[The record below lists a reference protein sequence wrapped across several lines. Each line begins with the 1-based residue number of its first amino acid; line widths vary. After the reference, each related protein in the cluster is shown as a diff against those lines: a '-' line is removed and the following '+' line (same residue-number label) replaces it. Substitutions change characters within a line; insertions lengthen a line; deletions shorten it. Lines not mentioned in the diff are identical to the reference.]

1 MSIKL
6 ADMYVDLDLRT
17 TGYSAQLAAATAATS
32 KTSAAQGK
40 LSKSSGV
47 AAGAMS
53 RLSGAAKA
61 GGVALGVGVAVGAY
75 KAATAASDL
84 EEAVNKVNQVF
95 GKQANSIEKW
105 ADKSAEKLLVS
116 KAAAL
121 EATGSFGA
129 MLKPMGFGEAQ
140 AAKMSKRMVQ
150 LSADM
155 ASFNN
160 VDPTDMLDRIQSGLS
175 GEMEPLKRYGS
186 VLSETRV
193 AQYAYKEGLAQTG
206 AELTEQQKIQARY
219 GLLLSDTKDQQGD
232 VARTGDGMANSLRT
246 LTANLTNLAA
256 KVGTILTPVVAGASN
271 ALNDFLGSIL
281 SGKGAS
287 RPAWLDSIIGAF
299 QDFGRSEVW
308 KQITSGV
315 SAIGEEFAKFWQDDG
330 KAIVGAFRNIGVA
343 LKWVIE
349 NWIVPVAERYLP
361 PFFDAVKGIVRVV
374 RGVVEVVTG
383 VLTGDWRKAW
393 EGVKNIVSGVF
404 STIWGLVRAMTA
416 PGREALSKIGDVV
429 KNVLGGAW
437 RFVVGIV
444 KGAVDKT
451 LGLFTTLMNATAS
464 VVEKLAAIP
473 VIGDKFDGLA
483 EDIRNS
489 ADEIDAWRD
498 KMMGRTDEVNE
509 ISLGALRREIRSAA
523 DAVRGLGDAVG
534 KWSRK
539 HGEAWDRAGQ
549 DAREGRR
556 EITDPLD
563 GILNA
568 YHKNEQGADRWGTQL
583 ASTFSRVT
591 KKSAKMA
598 VAVATNVRAMG
609 DAAAGPGGG
618 IDTLVS
624 SANKALSGMG
634 VAKAKFVAYTPKKS
648 KGGNP
653 NVVYSQAGG
662 IMVPG
667 SGTGDKI
674 PAMLE
679 PGEVVWNRNAV
690 RKMGGAQ
697 RANSINRKI
706 RRHGMQHFASG
717 GIVPGDTGGLHA
729 GILGLV
735 SSLYKRFGGSVTS
748 GLRAT
753 DSGSLHSTGQAAD
766 YVPADWK
773 GASAAVNRIG
783 GSLLEGIYNPG
794 SFGGSPVSWDTGS
807 RVPSSFWGSEWGNH
821 LDHIHLAVADGTKA
835 AVAGMAKSIREVLMK
850 GPKGGILDVGNAA
863 LGRVHD
869 ELLAYMQRVAPSVSA
884 SMGREG
890 PSLKSLPASLQKYNH
905 QWPFDSADTIPH
917 NAIDA
922 MTNWQGLPSWFDRI
936 SIGESSDQ
944 PGAVGYDAAL
954 GYGNTVGYG
963 LFQIT
968 DPYGNAAV
976 KAVTG
981 GSDYKEMLNP
991 ILNTMA
997 AKYMYDHASSQT
1009 PNTVGF
1015 PWYGT
1020 SALQRGGFVHL
1031 AGGGDPAKDG
1041 KKGDGPK
1048 YVNTDGDPWKKGD
1061 GKKIQVGEVEFSE
1074 GTYYLDKLKKL
1085 ADRIKKIGRR
1095 RSFTSE
1101 KIANAEDDASRPH
1114 SEAGSETGPREYAKQ
1129 IRLNEHLLA
1138 MLRQTRDLALG
1149 GIDRAK
1155 GFQRH
1160 TIKGGSQ
1167 YRGIEELSKNWR
1179 GIVRDM
1185 QGLTGDGGEIRTLRS
1200 HLAELR
1206 YGLKNPGDALTN
1218 TDAVNELQAER
1229 IANLERALAV
1239 SQAQYGVFAG
1249 GFARG
1254 GRIPAGAWGL
1264 VGENGIETVS
1274 GPATVSP
1281 GAPEIRVVIE
1291 DNRTRV
1297 LVDGREVKAEVHR
1310 AMNGAARS
1318 GRYAGSG
1325 SLTTIGR

>member
-1 MSIKL
+1 MAIKL

-17 TGYSAQLAAATAATS
+17 AGYSAQLAAATAATG

-40 LSKSSGV
+40 LSKSSGF
-47 AAGAMS
+47 AAGAMGK
-53 RLSGAAKA
+53 LSTAAKGAAV
-61 GGVALGVGVAVGAY
+61 GLGVGVAVGAW
-75 KAATAASDL
+75 KAAGAASDL
-84 EEAVNKVNQVF
+84 EEAINKVDRVF
-95 GKQANSIEKW
+95 GKSASGIEKW
-105 ADKSAEKLLVS
+105 SDKSAEKLLVS

-256 KVGTILTPVVAGASN
+256 KVGTVLTPIVAGASN

-287 RPAWLDSIIGAF
+287 RPAWLDSILGAF

-308 KQITSGV
+308 KQITAGV
-315 SAIGEEFAKFWQDDG
+315 SSIAAEFAKFWQNDG
-330 KAIVGAFRNIGVA
+330 QAIVGAFRNIGLA

-361 PFFDAVKGIVRVV
+361 PFFDAVRGIVRVI

-383 VLTGDWRKAW
+383 ILTGDWRKAW

-598 VAVATNVRAMG
+598 VGVASNVRAMG

-634 VAKAKFVAYTPKKS
+634 VAKAKFVTYTPKKS
-648 KGGNP
+648 GGGNP
-653 NVVYSQAGG
+653 NVTYSQTGG

-667 SGTGDKI
+667 SGTGDKV

-850 GPKGGILDVGNAA
+850 GPKGGLLDVGNAI
-863 LGRVHD
+863 LGRVHE
-869 ELLAYMQRVAPSVSA
+869 ELNAYIAKVAPSMAGVTGEGVSSSYTGPLDRVFPHWTSLA
-884 SMGREG
+884 SPGIQFSRDQVDQVRRG
-890 PSLKSLPASLQKYNH
+890 A
-905 QWPFDSADTIPH
+905 
-917 NAIDA
+917 
-922 MTNWQGLPSWFDRI
+922 GLPSVFTEVAWR
-936 SIGESSDQ
+936 ESGWH
-944 PGAVGYDAAL
+944 PGIMG
-954 GYGNTVGYG
+954 
-963 LFQIT
+963 T
-968 DPYGNAAV
+968 DPGGTRGLGMWMITTGFNDALIRKYGGEDQMANP
-976 KAVTG
+976 VTN
-981 GSDYKEMLNP
+981 SK
-991 ILNTMA
+991 A
-997 AKYMYDHASSQT
+997 AKELYNAGGLQPWAPSGPYQRGGI
-1009 PNTVGF
+1009 VG
-1015 PWYGT
+1015 
-1020 SALQRGGFVHL
+1020 LQRGGVVYL
-1031 AGGGDPAKDG
+1031 AAGGDPG
-1041 KKGDGPK
+1041 KTKPEEPK
-1048 YVNTDGDPWKKGD
+1048 YVNEDGDPWKKGD
-1061 GKKIQVGEVEFSE
+1061 GKKIQTGEAGFSE
-1074 GTYYLDKLKKL
+1074 GTYYLDKLKKI
-1085 ADRIKKIGRR
+1085 AERIKKMGRKR
-1095 RSFTSE
+1095 ALVAE
-1101 KIANAEDDASRPH
+1101 KITNAEDDASRPH
-1114 SEAGSETGPREYAKQ
+1114 SEAGSETGPKEYGKQ

-1138 MLRQTRDLALG
+1138 MLRETRDSALG
-1149 GIDRAK
+1149 GIARAK
-1155 GFQRH
+1155 DFLPH
-1160 TIKGGSQ
+1160 TVKDGQ
-1167 YRGIEELSKNWR
+1167 QFRGIEALSKNWR
-1179 GIVRDM
+1179 GVVREM